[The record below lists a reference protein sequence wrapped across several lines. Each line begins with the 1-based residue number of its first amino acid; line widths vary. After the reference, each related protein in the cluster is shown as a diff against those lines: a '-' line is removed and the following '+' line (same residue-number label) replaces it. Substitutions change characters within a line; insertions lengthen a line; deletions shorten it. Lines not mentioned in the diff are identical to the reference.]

1 MSIENM
7 GNLNNSGTKG
17 PEKPPKDDE
26 LELEMHAGP
35 IKEEKRPMTPEEIHK
50 HKMNFINESP
60 DIDLELKKP
69 KSVKEQIKEAAQAIP
84 PSIQAMAEE
93 RVKEIKNKDNSFIA
107 QSNINNIEKK
117 ENEADLV
124 NRMLTLEEK
133 IKYIEKFIVDK
144 KGDEKAIID
153 AQNDLINT
161 KKEYEKLFQ
170 EYSKKIKK

>member
-1 MSIENM
+1 MNFENM
-7 GNLNNSGTKG
+7 ENIK
-17 PEKPPKDDE
+17 KDQPKEVE

-35 IKEEKRPMTPEEIHK
+35 IKEEKRPTTPEEIHK

-60 DIDLELKKP
+60 DINLESEKP

-93 RVKEIKNKDNSFIA
+93 KVKEIENKNNSFVA

-117 ENEADLV
+117 ESEADLV
-124 NRMLTLEEK
+124 NRMLTFEEK
-133 IKYIEKFIVDK
+133 IKYIEQFIADK
-144 KGDEKAIID
+144 KGDEKAMID

-170 EYSKKIKK
+170 EYSEKIKKESLNK